1 MFLALLDEG
10 FYMILRERYS
20 DLRKNS
26 INCFHRILN
35 QYMARYCMI
44 ALSMRLWGCSDTDRE
59 VITSL
64 KPTTESIY
72 TRMHS
77 VSTTAMPTT
86 HIHITPR
93 RLFTTSTTTTPRPL
107 SEDEL
112 VMSQYCSLLQV
123 SCDKIGLSGSWFTD
137 MMNSFEGKN
146 SLKSVLTLLHKKTRK
161 SLGAHVSTGLKV
173 PHCGLS
179 RILAALTAMY
189 EYQKNEET
197 RDVGVY
203 LARQLVSNQ
212 SEQLCDFSVYMFLD
226 TKLLSDFDREVNNR
240 LNLRLL
246 MFAAIEPRG
255 IKRAAGAICD
265 KQDKHD
271 WGVFASSLNGLLEAE
286 LNEAII
292 EYPNIDMERLLR
304 GISSL

>member
-1 MFLALLDEG
+1 
-10 FYMILRERYS
+10 
-20 DLRKNS
+20 
-26 INCFHRILN
+26 
-35 QYMARYCMI
+35 MI

-59 VITSL
+59 AITSL
-64 KPTTESIY
+64 QPTTDSIY
-72 TRMHS
+72 TRTHS
-77 VSTTAMPTT
+77 VKKTATTTT

-112 VMSQYCSLLQV
+112 LMSQYCSLLEV

-146 SLKSVLTLLHKKTRK
+146 SLKWALTLLHKQTRK
-161 SLGAHVSTGLKV
+161 SLGEHVFTGLKV

-189 EYQKNEET
+189 EYQKSEET

-226 TKLLSDFDREVNNR
+226 TKLLSDLDREVNYR

-246 MFAAIEPRG
+246 MFAAIDPRG
-255 IKRAAGAICD
+255 IKRAAGAICG
-265 KQDKHD
+265 KEEYND
-271 WGVFASSLNGLLEAE
+271 WGVFATSLNGILEVE